1 VVKTINVAVYSLVNP
16 TERVERVAS
25 AIERIFPG
33 LIINIEDNRIEAHG
47 GPEAIE
53 NFRKLLR
60 EQRILDT
67 ARSIMFE
74 GKIGN
79 KIQFS
84 LNKQAA
90 FMGKLSFPPEEE
102 PLGSIHVQISGSD
115 EMIDWLA
122 PRTKD
127 GRPIREIDLAE
138 VSRDV

>member
-1 VVKTINVAVYSLVNP
+1 MIRTIDVSVYSLVNP
-16 TERVERVAS
+16 TERVERVAA
-25 AIERIFPG
+25 AIERIFPS
-33 LIINIEDNRIEAHG
+33 LIMNIQDERIEAHG

-67 ARSIMFE
+67 ARSVMFE

-115 EMIDWLA
+115 ETIDWLA

-127 GRPIREIDLAE
+127 GRPIRADE
-138 VSRDV
+138 VLRDV

>member
-1 VVKTINVAVYSLVNP
+1 MEKVA
-16 TERVERVAS
+16 E

-33 LIINIEDNRIEAHG
+33 LIMDLQKDRIEAHN

-60 EQRILDT
+60 EQRILDA
-67 ARSIMFE
+67 ARSVMFE

-102 PLGSIHVQISGSD
+102 PLGSIHVEISGSD
-115 EMIDWLA
+115 EVIDWLA

-127 GRPIREIDLAE
+127 GRPIREINLDE
-138 VSRDV
+138 VLRVV

>member
-1 VVKTINVAVYSLVNP
+1 VIKTIDVSVYSPVNP
-16 TERVERVAS
+16 TERVERVAA

-33 LIINIEDNRIEAHG
+33 LIMDFQDNRIEAHG
-47 GPEAIE
+47 GPEAVE
-53 NFRKLLR
+53 NFHKLLR

-67 ARSIMFE
+67 ARSVMFE

-115 EMIDWLA
+115 AMIDWLT

-127 GRPIREIDLAE
+127 GKPIREICLAE

>member
-1 VVKTINVAVYSLVNP
+1 MRTIDVSVYSLVNP
-16 TERVERVAS
+16 TERVERVAD
-25 AIERIFPG
+25 AIENIFPG
-33 LIINIEDNRIEAHG
+33 LIMEIQDTRIEALG

-60 EQRILDT
+60 EQRILDA
-67 ARSIMFE
+67 ARSVIFE
-74 GKIGN
+74 GKMGN

-102 PLGSIHVQISGSD
+102 PLGSIHVQISGS
-115 EMIDWLA
+115 EEIIDWLA

-127 GRPIREIDLAE
+127 GRPIGEIGLAE
-138 VSRDV
+138 VLRDV

>member
-1 VVKTINVAVYSLVNP
+1 VVKTIKISVYSLVNP

-33 LIINIEDNRIEAHG
+33 LVINIEDNRIEAHG
-47 GPEAIE
+47 GPDAIE

-60 EQRILDT
+60 EQRILDS
-67 ARSIMFE
+67 ARSVMFE

-90 FMGKLSFPPEEE
+90 FMGKLSIPPEEE

-127 GRPIREIDLAE
+127 GRPISEISLAE
-138 VSRDV
+138 VLRDV

>member
-1 VVKTINVAVYSLVNP
+1 MRTIHVSVYSIVNP
-16 TERVERVAS
+16 TERVERVAA
-25 AIERIFPG
+25 AIGKIFPG
-33 LIINIEDNRIEAHG
+33 LTMDIQDSRIEAYG
-47 GPEAIE
+47 GPKAIE

-60 EQRILDT
+60 EQRILDA
-67 ARSIMFE
+67 ARSVMFE

-102 PLGSIHVQISGSD
+102 PLGSIHVQISGS
-115 EMIDWLA
+115 EEIINWLA

-127 GRPIREIDLAE
+127 GRPIGEIGLAE
-138 VSRDV
+138 VLRDV

>member
-1 VVKTINVAVYSLVNP
+1 MVKTINVAVYSLVNP

>member
-1 VVKTINVAVYSLVNP
+1 MVKTIKISVYSLVNP

-33 LIINIEDNRIEAHG
+33 LVINIEDNRIEAHG
-47 GPEAIE
+47 GPDAIE

-60 EQRILDT
+60 EQRILDS
-67 ARSIMFE
+67 ARSVMFE

-102 PLGSIHVQISGSD
+102 PLGSIHVEISGS
-115 EMIDWLA
+115 EEIIDWLA
-122 PRTKD
+122 PRTRE
-127 GRPIREIDLAE
+127 GRPIREIGLAE